1 MTLPHTYLAAL
12 LITIL
17 SMLCW
22 GSWANTFKLAGK
34 WRFEL
39 FYFDFAIGVMLGALI
54 YAFTL
59 GTLGFDGFLFMDDL
73 MHTGRRQWF
82 DGFMGGVIFNLANML
97 LVAAISLAGMA
108 VAFPI
113 GIGMAL
119 IIGVVWNYAI
129 KPVGNPQL
137 LFFGCAIIVAAIVV
151 DAIAYRALGALK
163 FEQMAK
169 AGKVKSTRKRV
180 SIKGVILSIL
190 CGLLMGSFFPLV
202 TMGRA
207 SDLGGTAGE
216 IGMGP
221 YAIGVVFA
229 LGVLASTPVF
239 NLFFMNL
246 PVQGEPVEIPAYFR
260 GSLKDHLLGWLGG
273 IIWMT
278 GGMANFVASSAPA
291 EVQVGPATSD
301 ALGQG
306 ATMVSALWG
315 LLVWKEFE
323 GADARI
329 KMFLVLM
336 MFLFVAGLTV
346 VAIAP
351 LVGAK

>member
-12 LITIL
+12 LLTLL
-17 SMLCW
+17 SMICW

-39 FYFDFAIGVMLGALI
+39 FYFDFAIGVMVAALL
-54 YAFTL
+54 YAYTF
-59 GTLGFDGFLFMDDL
+59 GTLGFDGFLFTDDL
-73 MHTGRRQWF
+73 MHTGRRQLF
-82 DGFMGGVIFNLANML
+82 DGFAGGVVFNLANML
-97 LVAAISLAGMA
+97 LVAAISLAGMS
-108 VAFPI
+108 VAFPV

-119 IIGVVWNYAI
+119 VIGVVWNYVI

-137 LFFGCAIIVAAIVV
+137 LFFGCAIIVGAIIV
-151 DAIAYRALGALK
+151 DALAYRALAAMK
-163 FEQMAK
+163 FEQLAK
-169 AGKVKSTRKRV
+169 TGKVKSTRKTI
-180 SIKGVILSIL
+180 SIKGVVLSIA

-216 IGMGP
+216 TGMGP

-229 LGVLASTPVF
+229 LGILVSTPVF

-246 PVQGEPVEIPAYFR
+246 PVQGEPVEIPEYFR
-260 GSLKDHLLGWLGG
+260 GSLKDHLLGWIGG
-273 IIWMT
+273 MIWMT

-291 EVQVGPATSD
+291 SVQVGPATSY
-301 ALGQG
+301 AIGQG

-315 LLVWKEFE
+315 LLVWKEFA
-323 GADARI
+323 GADTRI
-329 KMFLVLM
+329 RMLLIVMFVL
-336 MFLFVAGLTV
+336 FLCGLAL

-351 LVGAK
+351 RFPIG

>member
-22 GSWANTFKLAGK
+22 GSWANTFKMAGK

-39 FYFDFAIGVMLGALI
+39 FYFDFAIGVMLAALL
-54 YAFTL
+54 YAYTL
-59 GTLGFDGFLFMDDL
+59 GTLGFDGFLFSDD
-73 MHTGRRQWF
+73 MVHAGRRQLF
-82 DGFMGGVIFNLANML
+82 NGFMGGVIFNLANML

-119 IIGVVWNYAI
+119 VIGVVWNYAI
-129 KPVGNPQL
+129 KPVGNAQM

-151 DAIAYRALGALK
+151 DAMAYRGLSALK

-180 SIKGVILSIL
+180 SIKGVILSIV

-207 SDLGGTAGE
+207 SDLGGTAGDV
-216 IGMGP
+216 GMGP

-229 LGVLASTPVF
+229 LGVLLSTPVF

-260 GSLKDHLLGWLGG
+260 GSLKEHALGWLGG
-273 IIWMT
+273 MIWMT
-278 GGMANFVASSAPA
+278 GGMANFVASSSPP
-291 EVQVGPATSD
+291 EVQVGPATSY

-315 LLVWKEFE
+315 LLVWKEFA
-323 GADARI
+323 GADSKIR
-329 KMFLVLM
+329 MLLVLM

-346 VAIAP
+346 VAVAP
-351 LVGAK
+351 LMGTK

>member
-39 FYFDFAIGVMLGALI
+39 FYFDFAIGVMVAALV

-82 DGFMGGVIFNLANML
+82 DGFLGGVIFNLANML

-108 VAFPI
+108 VAFPV

-119 IIGVVWNYAI
+119 VIGVVWNYI
-129 KPVGNPQL
+129 LKPVGNPQL
-137 LFFGCAIIVAAIVV
+137 LFFGCAIIVAAIIV
-151 DAIAYRALGALK
+151 DAMAYRALGIVK
-163 FEQMAK
+163 FEQLAK

-180 SIKGVILSIL
+180 SIKGVILSIV

-207 SDLGGTAGE
+207 SDLGGTAGD

-229 LGVLASTPVF
+229 LGVLLSTPVF

-260 GSLKDHLLGWLGG
+260 GSLKDHVLGWLGG

-278 GGMANFVASSAPA
+278 GGMANFVASSSPP
-291 EVQVGPATSD
+291 EVQVGPATSY

-315 LLVWKEFE
+315 LLVWKEFA
-323 GADARI
+323 GADSRI
-329 KMFLVLM
+329 KMLLVLM

-351 LVGAK
+351 LIGVK